1 MSDRNINYSIV
12 IMTLIDFLSKS
23 PQSAYSADQLANI
36 LGLSS
41 EVIAQTLQGMQSSGM
56 VRIEWYN
63 GTYFYGFNYRNPD
76 ARKFATLFHTPTIR
90 DLVQGGVRWYQ

>member
-56 VRIEWYN
+56 VRIDWYN

-76 ARKFATLFHTPTIR
+76 ARSFATLFDVPTIR
-90 DLVQGGVRWYQ
+90 GIVQGVRWKL